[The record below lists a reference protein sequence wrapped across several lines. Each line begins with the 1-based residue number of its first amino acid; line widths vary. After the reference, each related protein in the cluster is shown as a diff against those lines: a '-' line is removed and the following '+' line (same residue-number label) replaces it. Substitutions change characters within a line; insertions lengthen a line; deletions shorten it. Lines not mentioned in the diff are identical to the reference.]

1 MSFERD
7 PQDMLTRVALEV
19 ISSLIYAHDYS
30 RMLVCKSAHLI
41 HSQMLVVVV
50 VVEAHPIAV
59 NVKAP
64 FGVVL
69 LGLRVLVA
77 VPIAV
82 NVKAPFGVVLLCLR
96 VLAVVFNLST

>member
-1 MSFERD
+1 MSSEWD

-19 ISSLIYAHDYS
+19 INSLIYAHYYS
-30 RMLVCKSAHLI
+30 QMLVCKSTHLI
-41 HSQMLVVVV
+41 HSQPLVVVV

-69 LGLRVLVA
+69 LGLRVS
-77 VPIAV
+77 
-82 NVKAPFGVVLLCLR
+82 
-96 VLAVVFNLST
+96 AVVSI

>member
-1 MSFERD
+1 MSFEWD

-19 ISSLIYAHDYS
+19 INSLIYAHDYS
-30 RMLVCKSAHLI
+30 QMLVCKSTHLI
-41 HSQMLVVVV
+41 HSQMLVVVVV

-69 LGLRVLVA
+69 LGLRVL
-77 VPIAV
+77 
-82 NVKAPFGVVLLCLR
+82 
-96 VLAVVFNLST
+96 AVVSI